1 MSTISTLAETTRSVI
16 SKNSTTILAAVAVS
30 GVVATT
36 VLAVRA
42 TPRALGA
49 IHEATPLDFQNA
61 EFLPLTRVEKVK
73 VAWKFYI
80 PTAVIGTATIACII
94 GGNTISTRRTAALA
108 SAYTLADTA
117 IKEYQSKVVE
127 VIGENKELKIR
138 DAIAQDRLDANPVTA
153 NNLVHVANGGE
164 VLFYDTVSGRYFK
177 SDIETLRRAE
187 NTLNQRLL
195 NSSYVSLNEMYS
207 EIGLDETKLGDDMG
221 WVPDNMLEFRFSARL
236 ASDNTPCVVL
246 DYKIDPKM
254 DWRAGLH

>member
-1 MSTISTLAETTRSVI
+1 MSTVSTLASTVQGVV
-16 SKNSTTILAAVAVS
+16 SKNATTILAAVAVS

-49 IHEATPLDFQNA
+49 IHEATPLDFENA
-61 EFLPLTRVEKVK
+61 EFLPLTRVEKAK

-80 PTAVIGTATIACII
+80 PTAVMGTATIACII

-127 VIGENKELKIR
+127 VIGENKENKIR
-138 DAIAQDRLDANPVTA
+138 DAIAQDHLDANPVSNQIVSITS
-153 NNLVHVANGGE
+153 GGE
-164 VLFYDTVSGRYFK
+164 MLCYDTVSGRYFK

-195 NSSYVSLNEMYS
+195 NSSYVSLNEMYR
-207 EIGLDETKLGDDMG
+207 EIGLDEVKLGDDMG

-236 ASDNTPCVVL
+236 ADNNQPCVVL
-246 DYKIDPKM
+246 DYKIDPKL
-254 DWRAGLH
+254 DWRQGLH

>member
-1 MSTISTLAETTRSVI
+1 MSTISTLASTVQGVV
-16 SKNSTTILAAVAVS
+16 SKNATTILAAVAVS

-42 TPRALGA
+42 TPRALDA
-49 IHEATPLDFQNA
+49 IFAASVACPDG
-61 EFLPLTRVEKVK
+61 EFAANTKIEKLK

-80 PTAVIGTATIACII
+80 PTAVMATATIACII

-138 DAIAQDRLDANPVTA
+138 DAVSQDRLDANPVTA

-177 SDIETLRRAE
+177 HDIESLRRAE

-195 NSSYVSLNEMYS
+195 NSSYVSLNEMYR

-221 WVPDNMLEFRFSARL
+221 WVPDNMIDFRFSARL

>member
-16 SKNSTTILAAVAVS
+16 SKNSTTILAAVAVA
-30 GVVATT
+30 GVVSTA
-36 VLAVRA
+36 VLAAKAGRLA
-42 TPRALGA
+42 E
-49 IHEATPLDFQNA
+49 EAYIEA
-61 EFLPLTRVEKVK
+61 EDKEIPKNKTAAHLQYAKLT
-73 VAWKFYI
+73 WKFYI
-80 PTAVIGTATIACII
+80 PTAVMATATIACII

-187 NTLNQRLL
+187 NTLNKELL

-207 EIGLDETKLGDDMG
+207 EIGLDEVKLGDDMG

-254 DWRAGLH
+254 DWRQGLH